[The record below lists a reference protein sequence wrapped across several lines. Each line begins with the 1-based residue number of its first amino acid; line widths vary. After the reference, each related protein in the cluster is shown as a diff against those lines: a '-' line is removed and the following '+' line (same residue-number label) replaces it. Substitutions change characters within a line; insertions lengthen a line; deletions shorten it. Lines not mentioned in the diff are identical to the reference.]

1 MASTSSAPSAPS
13 ASVSKCP
20 ICRNMMLYAEAS
32 VLQCGH
38 TFHFNCI
45 QEWVKYSKSCAIC
58 RSQTTVEQIVRRIFY
73 EAADEQAGSEQK
85 LAEQVG
91 DLRTEMYS
99 LEKRLE
105 KAQEN
110 NDNLN
115 TKCTKVMKKYETL
128 RNNLLP
134 KVNRLETENTLL
146 RQVAQEREALSNE
159 NRLLLLQLRATEFYQ
174 FLMNTK
180 DTDSEESLSQYIKSE
195 EDLHCEKFLLL
206 IKRQLVAAK
215 KENHRFQ
222 LEIHEY
228 EKRIAEFSK
237 KEQKYKALVQDLRG
251 EAKRCREQLDEAAK
265 TPANPRLRSLLV
277 DSIKRQHLGFD
288 ETRDSAAFEYDQQF
302 LSTATKRPKIS
313 KLQVSGPRTFDDG
326 EQIEQEENQREE
338 RVNGESVSA
347 APPIAFDDDAFELQP
362 TTSHAELTLN
372 IPSGAEVNVP
382 KKMLQ
387 RVAAGWSHSMICR
400 MND

>member
-1 MASTSSAPSAPS
+1 M
-13 ASVSKCP
+13 
-20 ICRNMMLYAEAS
+20 
-32 VLQCGH
+32 
-38 TFHFNCI
+38 
-45 QEWVKYSKSCAIC
+45 
-58 RSQTTVEQIVRRIFY
+58 
-73 EAADEQAGSEQK
+73 
-85 LAEQVG
+85 
-91 DLRTEMYS
+91 RTEIYS

-105 KAQEN
+105 EVQEN
-110 NDNLN
+110 HNNLN

-128 RNNLLP
+128 RRDLLP
-134 KVNRLETENTLL
+134 KVNRLETENALL
-146 RQVAQEREALSNE
+146 RQVAQEKEALSNE

-288 ETRDSAAFEYDQQF
+288 ETRDNAAFEYDQQF

-313 KLQVSGPRTFDDG
+313 KLQIGGPRTFDDG
-326 EQIEQEENQREE
+326 EQIELEENQREEEE

-347 APPIAFDDDAFELQP
+347 APPISFDDDAFELQP
-362 TTSHAELTLN
+362 TTSHARFPLN
-372 IPSGAEVNVP
+372 VASGTEVNVP

-387 RVAAGWSHSMICR
+387 RVAAGASKPSTSLVRTNSINSILSATSSSTFKMSGKSTTTTKTRSPPAKSSKTTSKAKKSEKISPTNVLTLTQFWNRPRPVKPPTSPVPVTDPNEVVTI
-400 MND
+400 D